1 MCAGYGSAMY
11 SVRQTVHNSRESST
25 TMHSTIKW
33 LIMKILLDRM
43 PVVGS
48 SSPTHA
54 LLRIWLIKASSL
66 QRCRAF
72 PARIHCA
79 TVSGI
84 CRNPNQISSCI
95 TPASLLLIEISTV
108 CTNFRYQFGKQFN
121 CANAR
126 ANQGVSTP
134 ALQFIQIRQR
144 LSQPISAQWLAQMIV
159 EAGSA

>member
-108 CTNFRYQFGKQFN
+108 CTNFRYQFDN
-121 CANAR
+121 DHSLASS
-126 ANQGVSTP
+126 STVQTH
-134 ALQFIQIRQR
+134 ALTKVYQR
-144 LSQPISAQWLAQMIV
+144 PRCSSSRSASACLSRSVLS
-159 EAGSA
+159 GLLR